1 MNRSEVERKF
11 RGNVGKRWPGERTD
25 AILRALWAID
35 ETDDL
40 SRLLGQLSTPTKP

>member
-11 RGNVGKRWPGERTD
+11 RGNVGKRWPKERTD
-25 AILRALWAID
+25 AVLRALWALE

-40 SRLLGQLSTPTKP
+40 SRLLSQFSMPTKP